1 MEAECEEHSER
12 QQKDTSGRQNA
23 SAIADFFEMH
33 FLLLFC
39 FGNIT
44 NYVMLLKTN
53 DLNPEQNTGCCSSVG
68 CTSQTG
74 RRWLAMEGCDVD
86 EIVLHITSKPAT
98 THNLTI
104 RDTEKERK

>member
-1 MEAECEEHSER
+1 MEAEGEEHSER

-23 SAIADFFEMH
+23 SAVADFFEMH
-33 FLLLFC
+33 FLLFVLDS
-39 FGNIT
+39 IT

-86 EIVLHITSKPAT
+86 EIWK
-98 THNLTI
+98 
-104 RDTEKERK
+104 RDGEKRRHG